1 MTQNFILYLTQYLTH
16 EHSNTW
22 LSKVNKMIALLWKF
36 LYILPQHFLL
46 TIYIYET
53 FVSLYLDYGDAVY
66 VKVFNELF
74 HKKLESV
81 YYNAVFAMAGAIWEL
96 IREALSRIRIRISS
110 QNRCEL
116 GRLCILYKIYKYLI
130 LLSPHNLIPINFRSF
145 SSLRATKEIIL
156 FKVKFFFPFNDNW
169 ME

>member
-1 MTQNFILYLTQYLTH
+1 MKISLYLTT
-16 EHSNTW
+16 
-22 LSKVNKMIALLWKF
+22 ALLF
-36 LYILPQHFLL
+36 NN
-46 TIYIYET
+46 IYIYET

-81 YYNAVFAMAGAIWEL
+81 YYNAVFAMAGAIREL
-96 IREALSRIRIRISS
+96 IREALSRIRISS

-156 FKVKFFFPFNDNW
+156 FKVKFFFPFNDN
-169 ME
+169 